1 MMDIAILGTGRVGRT
16 LAEGLKGA
24 GHDVVMGSRTPT
36 QDSVAGA
43 SVKPLPEA
51 AGGAEFVV
59 NAVPGSVA
67 LDTLRGVGKEV
78 LAGRIL
84 VDVAN
89 ALNDRFEL
97 LYPNSSLGA
106 TLQNQFPATRVVKT
120 LNTVSAP
127 VMTNPGS
134 IGPTNV
140 FLSGD
145 DETAKASVRA
155 LLEQLGWQPESQIDL
170 GDISTARATEHY
182 IYLSMAIMRAVRST
196 TYGIGIQTRR

>member
-1 MMDIAILGTGRVGRT
+1 MNIAILGTGRVGRT

-43 SVKPLPEA
+43 SVKPLQEA

-84 VDVAN
+84 IDVAN

-106 TLQNQFPATRVVKT
+106 TLQNEFPATRVVKT

-145 DETAKASVRA
+145 DQTAKASVRA
-155 LLEQLGWQPESQIDL
+155 LLEQLGWQPESQMDL

-196 TYGIGIQTRR
+196 TYGIGVQTRR